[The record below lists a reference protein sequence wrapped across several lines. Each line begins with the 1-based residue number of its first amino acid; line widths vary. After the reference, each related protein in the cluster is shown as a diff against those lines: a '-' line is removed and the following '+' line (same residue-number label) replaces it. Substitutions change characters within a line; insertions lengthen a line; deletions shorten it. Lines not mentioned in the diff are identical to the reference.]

1 MRKAA
6 LQNDR
11 KTTLFMKKTL
21 FAVTMWTGA
30 WCVAALAAD
39 APKIQ
44 FDQTV
49 YDFGKTSQV
58 ATVSGVFKF
67 KNVGDGI
74 LKVEPPKPTCGCTI
88 ASLKPD
94 TLSPG
99 EIGELAFTLNL
110 GLYRTTLEKHIA
122 VRSSDPQTPEVSLTI
137 KVDYTPLYEI
147 NPMILSPNLA
157 FGVNDTD
164 QCTTITRTDGKPLRI
179 LRLDASKPWI
189 TAKVEPGTKADDATA
204 RIRVA
209 VQRDGPP
216 RRFNEFV
223 QVYSIQQTNTPVSS
237 IYVCGQMG
245 GEISLSPEA
254 LYWSVPNATNATN
267 APAERP
273 EALVL
278 RRVAI
283 RSADGKTIELKN
295 PQSSIK
301 GINVELVPK
310 EAGKVYELV
319 ARLDEVP
326 ASTVSGKV
334 SFETSVAAQSRIEV
348 PVIVNV
354 FKP

>member
-1 MRKAA
+1 MKRA
-6 LQNDR
+6 LF
-11 KTTLFMKKTL
+11 T
-21 FAVTMWTGA
+21 ATMWTGA
-30 WCVAALAAD
+30 WCIAALAEG

-49 YDFGKTSQV
+49 YDFGKTSVV

-67 KNVGDGI
+67 KNIGDSI
-74 LKVEPPKPTCGCTI
+74 LKVEPPKPSCGCTI
-88 ASLKPD
+88 AELKPD
-94 TLSPG
+94 TLAPG
-99 EIGELAFTLNL
+99 TTGELPFTLSL

-122 VRSSDPQTPEVSLTI
+122 VRSNDPQTPEVSLTI
-137 KVDYTPLYEI
+137 KADYTPLYDI

-164 QCTTITRTDGKPLRI
+164 QFTTITRTDGKPLCI
-179 LRLDASKPWI
+179 QRLDASKPWI
-189 TAKVEPGTKADDATA
+189 TAKVEPGAKADDATG
-204 RIRVA
+204 RIRVTIR
-209 VQRDGPP
+209 RDGPP

-223 QVYSIQQTNTPVSS
+223 QIYTVEQTNAPVSS
-237 IYVCGQMG
+237 IYVYGQII
-245 GEISLSPEA
+245 GEVSLSPEA
-254 LYWSVPNATNATN
+254 LYWSIPETTN

-283 RSADGKTIELKN
+283 RSADGKAIELKN

-301 GINVELVPK
+301 GIKVELVPK

-326 ASTVSGKV
+326 ASTVSGNV